1 MDVIQRITEERKKQ
15 KLSQDELS
23 KLTGIARAYISRIE
37 NGNVDVSLSK
47 VEMIIGALGYELTIR
62 KKRKSE

>member
-1 MDVIQRITEERKKQ
+1 MQKIIEERKKQ

-23 KLTGIARAYISRIE
+23 ELTGIARAYISRIE

-47 VEMIIGALGYELTIR
+47 VEMIVGALGYELTMR

>member
-23 KLTGIARAYISRIE
+23 ELTGIARAYISRIE